1 MLAFHRQQE
10 IYRESSSRKRS
21 IKNEEQY
28 REYQIWHM
36 EVQEELDELN
46 LSVLYRRLLEN
57 STAYMLMCRCGL
69 EPDEYFDPE
78 DFSEVFN
85 FNTPETLNAGRGHT
99 GYCRKRFERHRIDR
113 PKPSKANSHNCAGTG
128 K

>member
-1 MLAFHRQQE
+1 
-10 IYRESSSRKRS
+10 
-21 IKNEEQY
+21 
-28 REYQIWHM
+28 M
-36 EVQEELDELN
+36 ENAAADNMTDYLDDLQNCRDNSLLEELDELN

-85 FNTPETLNAGRGHT
+85 FNTPESAECPGRGHT